1 MAKLNQVD
9 FKIYGL
15 QHEKSGAVRADV
27 FAKKLSQFIEGL
39 KAADKHING
48 KKSLNY
54 LITDLE
60 YGSAVARITEEQI
73 STKVLPRNSSIGYFQ
88 DKLSDIRDGKKIESD
103 TPEKVLKTIASLGNG
118 SRNNFSHGE
127 IEFVGST
134 DNVVRIDHF
143 FDRRADKVLDVLTHK
158 DQKLNAFSGT
168 AYVEFSGIIKEVD
181 LRGKIASAKLFL
193 TAGNSEIDC
202 ICNSVS
208 VDNLSDALDQKVIV
222 SAKAFY
228 DGENKLPER
237 LDIKKI
243 RKLKLNADLVKWE
256 KKFHIKSN
264 ELGRA
269 I

>member
-9 FKIYGL
+9 FKLYGL
-15 QHEKSGAVRADV
+15 QHEKNGAVRADI
-27 FAKKLSQFIEGL
+27 FAKKLMQFVDGL
-39 KAADKHING
+39 KAADRHING

-54 LITDLE
+54 LIADLE
-60 YGSAVARITEEQI
+60 YGSAVARITEERI
-73 STKVLPRNSSIGYFQ
+73 STNVTPRNSSIGYFQ
-88 DKLSDIRDGKKIESD
+88 DKLADIRDGKKIESD
-103 TPEKVLKTIASLGNG
+103 TPEKVLKTIARLGNG
-118 SRNNFSHGE
+118 SSNNFSHGE
-127 IEFVGST
+127 VEFVGDA
-134 DNVVRIDHF
+134 DNVIRIDNF
-143 FDRRADKVLDVLTHK
+143 FNRRADKVLDAVINK
-158 DQKLNAFSGT
+158 DEESFAFAGM
-168 AYVEFSGIIKEVD
+168 AYLEFSGIIKEID

-222 SAKAFY
+222 NAKAFY

-243 RKLKLNADLVKWE
+243 RKLKVDADLVRWADT
-256 KKFHIKSN
+256 FHFQPD